1 MGARTPSKP
10 SSGFFMNSSS
20 FCGKLQDDLGAIPTS
35 FFVETTRALFRG
47 HGILDHDD
55 IVKVIEVTCFLFSN
69 SNMKKQN
76 KTNKQNCANEF
87 ARDSRQAFD
96 RFFDRATIWNISCQI
111 TDQLETR
118 SNVSSVF
125 WLAERPVKRQQ
136 VTRLFFKAKAGLFYN
151 FCWVLQRNFSKVC
164 RHNFSIFAH
173 LGFPFQVFLL
183 WRGKPSICKAS
194 YGCFSLFIK
203 ENAAFKLG
211 RIPTSRMNSQER
223 LKG

>member
-1 MGARTPSKP
+1 MPSKP

-20 FCGKLQDDLGAIPTS
+20 FRGKLQDDLGAIPTS
-35 FFVETTRALFRG
+35 FFVDTTRALFQG
-47 HGILDHDD
+47 HGN
-55 IVKVIEVTCFLFSN
+55 TGPWWFYQSYR
-69 SNMKKQN
+69 SNMLPFFKFKHEKTKQN
-76 KTNKQNCANEF
+76 KQTKLRERVCE
-87 ARDSRQAFD
+87 RQSSMAFD
-96 RFFDRATIWNISCQI
+96 RFFDSATIWNISCQI

-125 WLAERPVKRQQ
+125 WLVERPVKRQQ
-136 VTRLFFKAKAGLFYN
+136 VTRLFFKAKAELFYN

-183 WRGKPSICKAS
+183 WRGKPGICKAS